1 MKRSGKSKVVLEGI
15 SVMDVD
21 ASLEQ
26 LNAETPFGGKR
37 KYPKGTDV
45 SDRSPYK
52 PQLHRPQYYTIGR
65 PTKYQPDWML
75 DKVIE
80 LGMSGA
86 SRAKIAFTLGITHET
101 LIQWENKFPDFSEA
115 LKMSRLASQVWLE
128 DVLQAAIV
136 GGVENVQMTGLIFAL
151 KSRHPETYREVKV
164 TEIAGKDGDPLEL
177 RAIAIDANAL
187 DPEQRQ
193 LVKQALLMAKAAAE
207 RGEVTT
213 IDNELDG
220 DDDD

>member
-1 MKRSGKSKVVLEGI
+1 MKRSSKSKVVLEGI

-26 LNAETPFGGKR
+26 LNDTPPAGGKK
-37 KYPKGTDV
+37 KYPKGTDI
-45 SDRSPYK
+45 SDRTPFK
-52 PQLHRPQYYTIGR
+52 PKVHLPQYYTIGR

-86 SRAKIAFTLGITHET
+86 SRAKIAFSLGITHET

-115 LKMSRLASQVWLE
+115 LKMSKLGSQVWLE
-128 DVLQAAIV
+128 EILQAAIL

-207 RGEVTT
+207 RGPVTT
-213 IDNELDG
+213 IDNEP
-220 DDDD
+220 DDEE